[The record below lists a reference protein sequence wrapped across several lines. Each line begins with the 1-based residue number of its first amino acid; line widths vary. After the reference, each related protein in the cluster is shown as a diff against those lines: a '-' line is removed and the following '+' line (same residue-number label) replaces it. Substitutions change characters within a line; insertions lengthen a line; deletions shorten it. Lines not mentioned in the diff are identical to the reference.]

1 MGLLLAIFTAEL
13 GAQSVRDFDDRSG
26 HRRRLR
32 RARLKAGAFDRI
44 DYAVASCKPNPCVE
58 TPNAP

>member
-44 DYAVASCKPNPCVE
+44 DYAV
-58 TPNAP
+58 